1 MIDKEFNGVGSQLV
15 GRYVNGT
22 QSTNQDYHSM
32 GVPGYV
38 KGNPSV
44 EILGGKSHPKAQS
57 TIKLKID
64 LRKNSVFRLDIK

>member
-1 MIDKEFNGVGSQLV
+1 MEHSQPTRITIAWEFQ
-15 GRYVNGT
+15 
-22 QSTNQDYHSM
+22 
-32 GVPGYV
+32 GYV